1 MIAWY
6 YYSCLTG
13 HQGKS
18 CAAFEQTPSVSE
30 IDEPGLWNGHQP
42 INDGRIAVQSVYAM
56 PINVERIC
64 NTWHD
69 AAATLSTLT
78 PAVDCLSHTVRN
90 EKLRPGVLRCC
101 THCAVRMGR
110 ILFSLSS
117 PPVNETTHSTKR
129 CADTTAHH
137 SHHAAQTKA
146 TAMHHLQCNG
156 SQTGTARQDRAGIPA
171 PWQRSADIRALAW
184 EPIQQ
189 LKSIS
194 IEN

>member
-1 MIAWY
+1 MLRVQCCGGIALRERGGARTAWLIRFNMWCMIAWY

-42 INDGRIAVQSVYAM
+42 INGGRIAVQSVYAM

-101 THCAVRMGR
+101 TNCAVRMGH
-110 ILFSLSS
+110 I
-117 PPVNETTHSTKR
+117 STFINACKR
-129 CADTTAHH
+129 N
-137 SHHAAQTKA
+137 HALNKA
-146 TAMHHLQCNG
+146 ML
-156 SQTGTARQDRAGIPA
+156 
-171 PWQRSADIRALAW
+171 
-184 EPIQQ
+184 
-189 LKSIS
+189 
-194 IEN
+194 